1 MAKIAISLPDEVLEA
16 VEKERLG
23 RSKVL
28 SRSEFIKRAV
38 EQYLRTE
45 SERTMKEMEEQ
56 YIRGYLEHPET
67 EDELDTWVDQA
78 SIIGLREFY
87 KDEPPW
93 PHPNE

>member
-1 MAKIAISLPDEVLEA
+1 
-16 VEKERLG
+16 
-23 RSKVL
+23 
-28 SRSEFIKRAV
+28 
-38 EQYLRTE
+38 
-45 SERTMKEMEEQ
+45 MEEQ

-87 KDEPPW
+87 RDEPPW